1 MRPGSRRNSQ
11 KGYSMVELVATMLVT
26 MIGLLAL
33 VQLQIGTVR
42 GVAHARSMADS
53 LNLAEHFIETLKAEA
68 YQWTGTDHSMISEP
82 GRFPYLRAVGLPP
95 PGGPGVTA
103 WLKAYDL
110 PGEDQRVGPMGEDRS
125 EDSGLHNEFW
135 YNRSRSFCL
144 HYRLAWVVPDYL
156 VRVDVRVSWLTAES
170 TVEAYQACPVT
181 TPGMWEDLANVSSIT
196 LSGTVMRNIFIR

>member
-1 MRPGSRRNSQ
+1 MKPTRRLSRQ
-11 KGYSMVELVATMLVT
+11 KGYSMVELVATVLVT
-26 MIGLLAL
+26 TIGLMAL
-33 VQLQIGTVR
+33 IQLQIGTVR
-42 GVAHARSMADS
+42 GVAHARSMADG

-82 GRFPYLRAVGLPP
+82 ARFPYLSEIGLPP
-95 PGGPGVTA
+95 PGGPGVTP
-103 WLKAYDL
+103 WLKAYEL

-135 YNRSRSFCL
+135 YNRSRNYCL

-170 TVEAYQACPVT
+170 TVAAYQTCPVT
-181 TPGMWEDLANVSSIT
+181 SPAMWEDLANVSSVT